1 MRQIGLII
9 SILGLMVSLN
19 ACTNAKFPLGATRVT
34 PKIQSVPVFKTS
46 DGTELVMQVWQPSH
60 KPRARILLLH
70 GFNEYT
76 GAYDSVGVSFAKR
89 GIEVW
94 AYDQRGFGRSPYR
107 GLWSSAER
115 MAQDA
120 QEALQLIK
128 QQDPQTP
135 LYLLGMSMGGA
146 VALYSAKQTGLPI
159 KGVILV
165 APAVWAAHTQPFYQ
179 RWALAFTQRVIPGWK
194 PTGEGLNIKPTDN
207 KALLK
212 KIWQSPWMLRESR
225 VDTLA
230 GLTDL
235 MGKAYQAAPQ
245 VKYSTLLLY
254 GEHDQLIPA
263 KPIAHIRQQLPQLP
277 HTAYKQ
283 YANGWHM
290 LMRDL
295 QGETVIS
302 DISRWIQSSP

>member
-1 MRQIGLII
+1 MWHIGLII
-9 SILGLMVSLN
+9 SIIALIFSLT
-19 ACTNAKFPLGATRVT
+19 ACSSAKFPLGTTRVS
-34 PKIQSVPVFKTS
+34 PQIQQVPVFKTS
-46 DGTELVMQVWQPSH
+46 DATELVMQVWKPSH

-76 GAYDSVGVSFAKR
+76 GAYATVGESFAKR

-94 AYDQRGFGRSPYR
+94 AYDQCGFGRSPYR

-120 QEALQLIK
+120 QEALRLMQ
-128 QQDPQTP
+128 QQDPHTP

-146 VALYSAKQTGLPI
+146 VALYSAQQRGLPI

-165 APAVWAAHTQPFYQ
+165 APAVWAKHTQPFYQ
-179 RWALAFTQRVIPGWK
+179 RWALAFTRRVVPGWK
-194 PTGEGLNIKPTDN
+194 PSGEGLNIKPTDN

-225 VDTLA
+225 IDTVA

-235 MGKAYQAAPQ
+235 MDKAYGAAARVQ
-245 VKYSTLLLY
+245 YSTLLLY
-254 GEHDQLIPA
+254 GAHDQLVPA
-263 KPIAHIRQQLPQLP
+263 KPIAHVWQQLPKRP
-277 HTAYKQ
+277 HTEYKH
-283 YANGWHM
+283 YAKGWHM

-295 QGETVIS
+295 QGETVIG
-302 DISRWIQSSP
+302 DISRWIQQAP

>member
-1 MRQIGLII
+1 MRQVGFII
-9 SILGLMVSLN
+9 SILALSFSLH
-19 ACTNAKFPLGATRVT
+19 ACTSAKFPLGKTHVS
-34 PKIQSVPVFKTS
+34 PQIQQVPVFKTS
-46 DGTELVMQVWQPSH
+46 DGAELVMQVWKSAP
-60 KPRARILLLH
+60 KPRARVLLLH

-76 GAYDSVGVSFAKR
+76 GAYETVGTSFAKR

-120 QEALQLIK
+120 QEALRLIK
-128 QQDPQTP
+128 QQDSKTP

-146 VALYSAKQTGLPI
+146 VALYSAKQNGLPI

-165 APAVWAAHTQPFYQ
+165 APAVWAKATQPFYQ
-179 RWALAFTQRVIPGWK
+179 RWALAFTRHVMPGWQ

-207 KALLK
+207 KAMLR

-225 VDTLA
+225 IDTVA
-230 GLTDL
+230 GLNDL
-235 MGKAYQAAPQ
+235 MDKAYNTAAH
-245 VKYSTLLLY
+245 VKYPTLLLY
-254 GEHDQLIPA
+254 GAHDQLIPP
-263 KPIAHIRQQLPQLP
+263 KPIEHVRQHLPKFS
-277 HTAYKQ
+277 HTEYKY

-295 QGETVIS
+295 QGEQVIA
-302 DISRWIQSSP
+302 DISRWIQQTH